1 MKRLFIISV
10 LLFLAIQAF
19 SQSAIK
25 ITKISKKGNPII
37 FLPHIG
43 CSSEMWQ
50 NIAKNFSNNYACYLI
65 DFAGFNGEKPIDTL
79 FTENYTSALRAFIK
93 KKNLKNIILVGQN
106 YGAFVAVKLASDK
119 HMDIKSIITSDFYP
133 KLSMV
138 LDTAMSPE
146 KLLAIKKSIRQ
157 GIIQSDELSFTT
169 NQKQTAEM
177 MNFTKAEDVNQFVK
191 WQQKSDRKTLAET
204 LCEQF
209 EGNLIPELTGNKI
222 PILAFTT
229 WYFAKKYKNMPIS
242 EAAVKLKQ
250 MYAGTPNVTH
260 AITEEA
266 KDFIAIDQPTWF
278 INEMNKFLKQN
289 VVGK

>member
-1 MKRLFIISV
+1 M
-10 LLFLAIQAF
+10 
-19 SQSAIK
+19 
-25 ITKISKKGNPII
+25 I

-50 NIAKNFSNNYACYLI
+50 NIAKNFSENYTCYLI

-79 FTENYTSALRAFIK
+79 FTQNYTNDLRALIK
-93 KKNLKNIILVGQN
+93 KEKLKDIILVGQN

-119 HMDIKSIITSDFYP
+119 HLDIKSIITSDFYP
-133 KLSMV
+133 NLSMV
-138 LDTAMSPE
+138 LDSAMTPE
-146 KLLAIKKSIRQ
+146 NLKVITKSIRQ
-157 GIIQSDELSFTT
+157 GIMQSDSLTFAAT
-169 NQKQTAEM
+169 QKQTAEM
-177 MNFTKAEDVNQFVK
+177 MNFSKEEHVAQFVK

-209 EGNLIPELTGNKI
+209 EDNLIPELKENKI

-229 WYFAKKYKNMPIS
+229 WYFAKKYKNTPIS
-242 EAAVKLKQ
+242 EAPLKVKQ

-266 KDFIAIDQPTWF
+266 KDFMAIDQPTWF
-278 INEMNKFLKQN
+278 ISEMNKFLKQHLF
-289 VVGK
+289 GK